1 MVKLEQHQLGAAC
14 RVQQE
19 NPKIGGAAGRYERY
33 KAARTLQQVLDLGGS
48 RGDIGV
54 DMARGY
60 IQCEDPATH
69 EAILETANAQER
81 AYMEARVL
89 EAQEPARR
97 DSKMKFKT
105 CDGCGKEIPKGLKKC
120 ECGQKFGKAK
130 RNRRMT
136 LWSSLSNFYQLVA
149 ASTALAKAPDAMF
162 GDIPALV
169 IVVLFGMVSMWLQG
183 LDTRDVK
190 DATRRN
196 AGGTAGVEAV
206 HSRTYRSM
214 YVAKS
219 GGEKYTTYE
228 LLAQNEILAGIS
240 APGSGSGSTTYYNR
254 YCKGFGALVTK
265 AALLMLA
272 QRLVL
277 IFGSMAFEEY
287 TNAGCDFG
295 LLVLFNIVY
304 AAFNAKRADE
314 KLTGDSITRRA
325 SRVSNRKMKSVDD
338 LAKEGRFANA
348 RITFLV
354 KIHGGQIVTYEGLDA
369 SQLERDL
376 IGCARHF
383 SAQFDERVFRQ
394 MFDERAC
401 FGLWYASTFK
411 PQKDK
416 GKQQCGG
423 TLNGFDCA
431 LQVNDELFGKD
442 LYRDRCL
449 LEISHAV
456 DRVHRRLAEG
466 RPWTPADEPDD
477 EPTSHGGLRLKLWS
491 NCSESADFAT
501 WLFYVVFRPR
511 LEAALALGGKAVF
524 DALTECWEEVKAGPK
539 KYGPVPDPGRYRR
552 EIQNR
557 FELEVAP
564 TWRTKLSAPR
574 EVKVLV
580 YNARALD
587 AEPRSERV
595 LVARET
601 VSSVPTLPT
610 IVAPR
615 RDGPPTT
622 RVSRD
627 APIFS
632 TPRPGSTNE
641 ADGALSN
648 MSGVSDAIEAIASAS
663 SVQSPPLKKSRGR
676 MPNEVDSW
684 GLEPTG
690 SPPASPT
697 GPGKYVPSPEV

>member
-1 MVKLEQHQLGAAC
+1 LRPDE
-14 RVQQE
+14 E
-19 NPKIGGAAGRYERY
+19 
-33 KAARTLQQVLDLGGS
+33 
-48 RGDIGV
+48 
-54 DMARGY
+54 
-60 IQCEDPATH
+60 
-69 EAILETANAQER
+69 
-81 AYMEARVL
+81 
-89 EAQEPARR
+89 
-97 DSKMKFKT
+97 
-105 CDGCGKEIPKGLKKC
+105 
-120 ECGQKFGKAK
+120 
-130 RNRRMT
+130 
-136 LWSSLSNFYQLVA
+136 LV
-149 ASTALAKAPDAMF
+149 
-162 GDIPALV
+162 
-169 IVVLFGMVSMWLQG
+169 
-183 LDTRDVK
+183 
-190 DATRRN
+190 
-196 AGGTAGVEAV
+196 
-206 HSRTYRSM
+206 
-214 YVAKS
+214 
-219 GGEKYTTYE
+219 
-228 LLAQNEILAGIS
+228 
-240 APGSGSGSTTYYNR
+240 
-254 YCKGFGALVTK
+254 
-265 AALLMLA
+265 
-272 QRLVL
+272 
-277 IFGSMAFEEY
+277 
-287 TNAGCDFG
+287 
-295 LLVLFNIVY
+295 
-304 AAFNAKRADE
+304 
-314 KLTGDSITRRA
+314 GDSITRRA
-325 SRVSNRKMKSVDD
+325 SRASNAKMKNVDRH
-338 LAKEGRFANA
+338 AKEGRFATA
-348 RITFLV
+348 SITLCFKINGGKVV
-354 KIHGGQIVTYEGLDA
+354 KYQGLDG
-369 SQLERDL
+369 SHLERDL
-376 IGCARHF
+376 VGCARHF
-383 SAQFDERVFRQ
+383 SATYDAKVYEQMDDVEEAFRGWYKNTWKPT
-394 MFDERAC
+394 E
-401 FGLWYASTFK
+401 GLV
-411 PQKDK
+411 
-416 GKQQCGG
+416 GRGG
-423 TLNGFDCA
+423 TLNGFDCS
-431 LQVNDELFGKD
+431 LNVDGELFGKD
-442 LYRDRCL
+442 LFEDPCL

-456 DRVHRRLAEG
+456 DRTHRRLAEG
-466 RPWTPADEPDD
+466 RPWTPADEQDD

-663 SVQSPPLKKSRGR
+663 SVQSPPPKKSRGG

-684 GLEPTG
+684 VLEPTG